1 MLKFPNTRYSKA
13 WKQHAKPPFE
23 MEYSRVINRKHWD
36 EEKEEAISCIW
47 GNYEVQCLL
56 AALARPSFVENGS
69 SEGSAQTAHLGR
81 DSSFVPRRHHGLRS
95 RPNVGEYCRRVARC
109 APRFAFPFHGG
120 ASWEGEGREGTRLGK
135 NSPPFSPTSPSRGGG
150 VLSCEKWFPVGRAV
164 LKEMKN
170 QGHGR

>member
-1 MLKFPNTRYSKA
+1 MLEFPNTRYSKA
-13 WKQHAKPPFE
+13 WKQHAKPPSE

-120 ASWEGEGREGTRLGK
+120 ASGRGRGERELGREKTRRRFHPPHRRAEEGS
-135 NSPPFSPTSPSRGGG
+135 SPLVWKVVSGG
-150 VLSCEKWFPVGRAV
+150 
-164 LKEMKN
+164 
-170 QGHGR
+170 